1 MFDWWWK
8 FLYNISY
15 WINQL
20 LDTIFKLF
28 LYFSGSAPANVNM
41 EITGRADGNII
52 SAVFS
57 NSTIHKWF
65 LGFTLIAGSLFLVC
79 FVIAIIRTEWAKDN
93 KEAKL
98 KVVISSAK
106 GIMML
111 VLIPA
116 IFGLAVMCTTT
127 IMRELVGA
135 MSGGAENDYSF
146 AQQLFNCCLPDGVG
160 EPSWQMEYSRLEVF
174 LDKAGKSMQDYN
186 YLVAYIGGLIM
197 LFTIGISVLTVIGRI
212 IELVLLYVISPIVF
226 AVTPLDEGNR
236 MGIWKDLVISKFL
249 SVGGMIVCYYIF
261 FLVMGYINKEVLT
274 TNTFTVKIAK
284 LLLAIGGSLTAN
296 KGGLLITNLVGHNSA
311 LIEGQQQG
319 IMGQT
324 AMGGAMAGLK
334 LVGTLAT
341 SSLHLLRG
349 SKSGTNALN
358 NVANGSNVLSSGNAS
373 NSLSNLGTGTGGSE
387 AVGTASMIQNAH
399 NGQTFTERANDYR
412 AGESNSIMPMQND
425 VASNPT
431 TEPLQQNPNDTIR
444 NGQGFGGVQMPSGQ
458 QEPSN
463 TNITMPEATQTIE
476 MQQPST
482 YQTADSSIKGVLE
495 EGARLNK
502 PEETGGTDK
511 K

>member
-1 MFDWWWK
+1 
-8 FLYNISY
+8 
-15 WINQL
+15 
-20 LDTIFKLF
+20 
-28 LYFSGSAPANVNM
+28 
-41 EITGRADGNII
+41 
-52 SAVFS
+52 
-57 NSTIHKWF
+57 
-65 LGFTLIAGSLFLVC
+65 
-79 FVIAIIRTEWAKDN
+79 
-93 KEAKL
+93 
-98 KVVISSAK
+98 
-106 GIMML
+106 
-111 VLIPA
+111 
-116 IFGLAVMCTTT
+116 
-127 IMRELVGA
+127 
-135 MSGGAENDYSF
+135 
-146 AQQLFNCCLPDGVG
+146 
-160 EPSWQMEYSRLEVF
+160 
-174 LDKAGKSMQDYN
+174 MQDYN

-212 IELVLLYVISPIVF
+212 IELVLLYVISPLVF

-274 TNTFTVKIAK
+274 SNTFTVKIAK

-324 AMGGAMAGLK
+324 VMGGAMAGLK
-334 LVGTLAT
+334 VVGSLAT

-349 SKSGTNALN
+349 N
-358 NVANGSNVLSSGNAS
+358 NGASTLKNLTNGSNITTTGTQASSLA
-373 NSLSNLGTGTGGSE
+373 NLGNGTGGSE

-399 NGQTFTERANDYR
+399 NGQTFTERASDYR
-412 AGESNSIMPMQND
+412 AGESNSANSMQNN
-425 VASNPT
+425 VAST
-431 TEPLQQNPNDTIR
+431 STEPLQQNPNDTIR
-444 NGQGFGGVQMPSGQ
+444 NGQGFGGVQMPPAQ
-458 QEPSN
+458 QEPAN

-476 MQQPST
+476 MQQPTT

-502 PEETGGTDK
+502 AEEGEDK

>member
-28 LYFSGSAPANVNM
+28 LYFSGSAPASVNK

-57 NSTIHKWF
+57 NSTIPKWF

-116 IFGLAVMCTTT
+116 IFGLAIMCTTT

-146 AQQLFNCCLPDGVG
+146 AQQLFNCFLPDGVG
-160 EPSWQMEYSRLEVF
+160 NPKWEMDYSRLEVL
-174 LDKAGKSMQDYN
+174 LDEAGKSMQDYN

-212 IELVLLYVISPIVF
+212 IELVLLYVISPLVF

-274 TNTFTVKIAK
+274 SNTFTVKIAK

-324 AMGGAMAGLK
+324 VMGGAMAGLK
-334 LVGTLAT
+334 VVGSLAT

-349 SKSGTNALN
+349 N
-358 NVANGSNVLSSGNAS
+358 NGASTLKNLTNGSNITTTGTQASSLA
-373 NSLSNLGTGTGGSE
+373 NLGNGTGGSE

-399 NGQTFTERANDYR
+399 NGQTFTERASDYR
-412 AGESNSIMPMQND
+412 AGESNSANSMQNN
-425 VASNPT
+425 VAST
-431 TEPLQQNPNDTIR
+431 STEPLQQNPNDTIR
-444 NGQGFGGVQMPSGQ
+444 NGQGFGGVQMPPAQ
-458 QEPSN
+458 QEPAN

-476 MQQPST
+476 MQQPTT

-502 PEETGGTDK
+502 AEEGEDK